1 MNFTKQNTFSK
12 NLSHQKNS
20 SNSNSNSQKKSNSNN
35 NNNNSLIKQ
44 IKSAGKKLP
53 NVNHLLK
60 SNSTNNFSNVSK
72 FNSDN
77 INDLKILDTPS
88 KGEFEEKCSSEL
100 NFRDE
105 GSSKR
110 EKEKNKSKKQI
121 KRGKTNDNLR
131 DSSSKNDL
139 PSLAEIISID
149 FNNNNNRNTSSSSS
163 HKTIAKPF
171 NKNGLLNKSQLKL
184 ASYIEQN
191 KDVTLTGTKRFTDKS
206 GEYYLKNVQLQKKQD
221 KQGPLTKKLSLT
233 KPQNL
238 DNCFSKLNGNLNK
251 IRKNATKII
260 TILPENSLTPIPV
273 KEQNSVRG
281 MAQIFNK
288 KQYENAE
295 RVAVFIRR
303 MEYSNGFRKHFN
315 YKSEKKNNDYINKV
329 IFIQEWWKAMYQI
342 IMIQKCTRG
351 FLFRK
356 NLMKILEHQENILK
370 FITTFYNIHGFHL
383 YRTFFDNLKKMLNAI
398 NSKKAEM
405 MEDFSEKMEKIEN
418 MNNLRKLR
426 LIFLKWKKMIQKQ
439 IKKEK
444 AIAFRKNNYLKKGIK
459 GLKMNLISKLIEDTL
474 GNDKNNNKL
483 LNEILNNKYFQNTL
497 KAVKA
502 LNKII
507 QNNNNKIKKDI
518 FQKLKLF
525 YFMNILSNIKGNRD
539 NIGVKEAFEKIKKL
553 YVYYIKKDSFQRWK
567 EITNLN
573 KILQNLKIK
582 KQKEVGNNRIK
593 LLKALS
599 IWKTK
604 TDKKQI
610 LDSLKQ
616 YQIKANKL
624 LGMVK
629 KLNALKEKSDKDK
642 IKEAFDLMK
651 KFYDESK
658 TKAPQFKKFKIK
670 LVKKEI
676 NDDNNNNINNN
687 NLDENNNQNSEKKFK
702 KRITYRKRFKS
713 AKKDKKK
720 KKDQLKEKLDQLKKV
735 VLLLIIRLY
744 KNKNNKL
751 IKKYFDRWKNKASNQ
766 NQNQKY
772 IKKVI
777 SRNSLNISKSSKLSD
792 NINENINNNCTF
804 DKYKVNGNINPEEI
818 MNNIKNKNKNLLQ
831 NNNEKANDS
840 DESSVNVST
849 MSGMNLEKIKSENLK
864 PIIYTSQSFAIDKN
878 IFKNIQNEIPKI
890 GLYKNL
896 NNKYP
901 MKMKGDFRELIE
913 KNKDLLKHINPRIQI
928 TNATCELEQFSEE
941 GQKDKKEPKTYN
953 YNTNT
958 LNINP
963 NLNITM
969 NKAFK
974 KRDLKYVIKNC
985 DKDIYEPN
993 KDYENEK
1000 QRWISMS
1007 IPLDND
1013 MAKWEFLNHVKGIR
1027 NKNNINKFQ
1036 LIQKNKSE
1044 NNLIKDYN
1052 IKTIPKKNNN
1062 KEIIDLRNYNL
1073 NEMNYKQF
1081 YKSTTED
1088 EKYNPLIRLVRHDNM
1103 NTKGK
1108 INHKYRIN
1116 SYDVNIKKNYN
1127 KDNIEEKK
1135 DEDF

>member
-20 SNSNSNSQKKSNSNN
+20 SNSNSNSQKKSNSN

-100 NFRDE
+100 NFREE

-110 EKEKNKSKKQI
+110 EKEKNRSKKQI

-149 FNNNNNRNTSSSSS
+149 FNNNNRNTSSSSS

-426 LIFLKWKKMIQKQ
+426 LIFLK
-439 IKKEK
+439 
-444 AIAFRKNNYLKKGIK
+444 KGIK

-553 YVYYIKKDSFQRWK
+553 YEYYIKKDSFQRWK
-567 EITNLN
+567 EIINLN

-599 IWKTK
+599 MWKTK
-604 TDKKQI
+604 KDKKQI
-610 LDSLKQ
+610 LDSLKLNK
-616 YQIKANKL
+616 IKENKL

-629 KLNALKEKSDKDK
+629 KLNELKEKSDKDK

-751 IKKYFDRWKNKASNQ
+751 IKKYQVARTK
-766 NQNQKY
+766 
-772 IKKVI
+772 
-777 SRNSLNISKSSKLSD
+777 
-792 NINENINNNCTF
+792 
-804 DKYKVNGNINPEEI
+804 
-818 MNNIKNKNKNLLQ
+818 IKNILRKLYQ
-831 NNNEKANDS
+831 
-840 DESSVNVST
+840 
-849 MSGMNLEKIKSENLK
+849 
-864 PIIYTSQSFAIDKN
+864 
-878 IFKNIQNEIPKI
+878 EI
-890 GLYKNL
+890 
-896 NNKYP
+896 
-901 MKMKGDFRELIE
+901 
-913 KNKDLLKHINPRIQI
+913 
-928 TNATCELEQFSEE
+928 
-941 GQKDKKEPKTYN
+941 
-953 YNTNT
+953 
-958 LNINP
+958 
-963 NLNITM
+963 
-969 NKAFK
+969 
-974 KRDLKYVIKNC
+974 V
-985 DKDIYEPN
+985 
-993 KDYENEK
+993 
-1000 QRWISMS
+1000 
-1007 IPLDND
+1007 
-1013 MAKWEFLNHVKGIR
+1013 
-1027 NKNNINKFQ
+1027 
-1036 LIQKNKSE
+1036 
-1044 NNLIKDYN
+1044 
-1052 IKTIPKKNNN
+1052 
-1062 KEIIDLRNYNL
+1062 
-1073 NEMNYKQF
+1073 
-1081 YKSTTED
+1081 
-1088 EKYNPLIRLVRHDNM
+1088 
-1103 NTKGK
+1103 
-1108 INHKYRIN
+1108 
-1116 SYDVNIKKNYN
+1116 
-1127 KDNIEEKK
+1127 
-1135 DEDF
+1135 